1 MLNENNI
8 QAPFKYK
15 ISENTFE
22 LDTIKGE
29 LELNKNNVQVKIFE
43 GQRLFCADIGYAVD
57 GALEEMEFLIDDIK
71 VYPVLLEQLEDLKS
85 TEVKDNEIYL
95 IKNDINFKSIIFF
108 PPIDLNKNFKYTIT
122 TYSSTFSAFMFDEIA
137 EKLNIIDMN
146 IPVKNY
152 YKDNDY
158 KINDIIKYNGYL
170 YRVFREFKS
179 DGTDYYLQ
187 SNCNLITPFKKL
199 EINTQYKINDL
210 VEYNNNFFTVQ
221 KDFDYDNTSNIN
233 ELLKPIQDIIE
244 WNDNIKKVYTNQIIL
259 KDNFCYLV
267 LASSENYTFDE
278 LMQFKRIDY
287 LNKASNTFYDDIN
300 SNFGNNTNTVQK
312 AIENLNSKKQN
323 NLVSG
328 NNININGNT
337 INING
342 GVSKN
347 YFFGS
352 EYFTNDLILYENRL
366 YIANENFISSDWD
379 TDKNKLTLLTSSGSL
394 ATASQVAY
402 DNNKT
407 NLKYISEYDFPKF
420 KIEIPETINLIL
432 TDNINDYTAAIIKQE
447 DGSYILNSQ
456 LDNFKGS
463 TSIIVKS
470 IEESSNIYEM
480 YSILSQFFEFN
491 NSEYYQL
498 SEDECIID
506 SISGVLKFAL
516 LLSENNIIIDIKNE
530 SNINQE
536 NYNITLSIKN
546 RVLRKSDT
554 NIFFACQQFNNL
566 FNLKLIQNY
575 DKVNIKGSLTCESEN
590 KTFNCF
596 SPILENYFNL
606 ITYSNDNSLLD
617 TEEIISS
624 TGKAVKFGFAKDS
637 INENNYTLILSHQ
650 DGSAIEIGEVF
661 TFDLTPNKNL
671 KTNPIYS
678 LVTNVQQLG
687 EALNSKFSNL
697 DIIADGK
704 EHFTGRYYQN
714 TDGAKKPIYYRM
726 FQKEY
731 IVSQEVIGNISEW
744 AVDEMLKNTFLKRW
758 GGSGGVWQGNDSVS
772 IGGTQF
778 GGFQTASTNYNSNG
792 DITINLG
799 MSDQYGY
806 GWNGIKHLYFEYT
819 KTTDSLEY

>member
-8 QAPFKYK
+8 QAPFRYK
-15 ISENTFE
+15 ISENSFE
-22 LDTIKGE
+22 LDTINGE
-29 LELNKNNVQVKIFE
+29 LNLNTNNSQVKVFD

-71 VYPVLLEQLEDLKS
+71 VYPVLIEQLEDLKS
-85 TEVKDNEIYL
+85 VEVKENEIYL

-122 TYSSTFSAFMFDEIA
+122 SYSSTFSAFMFDEIA
-137 EKLNIIDMN
+137 RKLNVIDIN
-146 IPVKNY
+146 SPIKNY
-152 YKDNDY
+152 YKDSNY

-199 EINTQYKINDL
+199 ELNNQYKINDL
-210 VEYNNNFFTVQ
+210 IEYNNIFFTAQ
-221 KDFDYDNTSNIN
+221 KDFTYEKASDIN

-244 WNDNIKKVYTNQIIL
+244 WDNKIKKVYKNQIIL
-259 KDNFCYLV
+259 KDDICYLV
-267 LASSENYTFDE
+267 LSSSENYTFDE
-278 LMQFKRIDY
+278 LMQFKRVDY
-287 LNKASNTFYDDIN
+287 LNKASNTFYDDAN
-300 SNFGNNTNTVQK
+300 SNFGNSTDTVQK
-312 AIENLNSKKQN
+312 AIENLNAIKQN
-323 NLVSG
+323 NLISG
-328 NNININGNT
+328 NNISINGNT

-352 EYFTNDLILYENRL
+352 EYLTNDLIFYDNRL

-394 ATASQVAY
+394 TTASQVAY

-407 NLKYISEYDFPKF
+407 NLKYISKYDFPKF
-420 KIEIPETINLIL
+420 KIEIPETINMIL

-456 LDNFKGS
+456 LDNFQGS
-463 TSIIVKS
+463 ISIIVKS
-470 IEESSNIYEM
+470 IENTSNIYEM

-498 SEDECIID
+498 SEDECIIS
-506 SISGVLKFAL
+506 SISGILKFSL
-516 LLSENNIIIDIKNE
+516 LLSENNIIIDIKTE
-530 SNINQE
+530 SNLNQE

-554 NIFFACQQFNNL
+554 NIFFACQSFNSL

-575 DKVNIKGSLTCESEN
+575 DKVNIKGSLKCESEN
-590 KTFNCF
+590 KIFKCF
-596 SPILENYFNL
+596 SPILENYFNC
-606 ITYSNDNSLLD
+606 ITYSNDNNLIN
-617 TEEIISS
+617 TEGIISS
-624 TGKAVKFGFAKDS
+624 TGKAVKFGFTKDS
-637 INENNYTLILSHQ
+637 SNENNYSLILSHQ

-661 TFDLTPNKNL
+661 TFDLTPNKNF
-671 KTNPIYS
+671 KTDPIYS

-687 EALNSKFSNL
+687 EALKNFN
-697 DIIADGK
+697 IIADGE
-704 EHFTGRYYQN
+704 EHYAGFDYINYEGGR
-714 TDGAKKPIYYRM
+714 KPAYYRAWNKV
-726 FQKEY
+726 FNTNNE
-731 IVSQEVIGNISEW
+731 IIGKKSEW
-744 AVDEMLKNTFLKRW
+744 KVDRFIDSGAGAVGQMYIGYMWNTYDNNPAGFQGVAGNTQNLTYDNIIISTLRPQE
-758 GGSGGVWQGNDSVS
+758 GGVVNP
-772 IGGTQF
+772 I
-778 GGFQTASTNYNSNG
+778 
-792 DITINLG
+792 
-799 MSDQYGY
+799 
-806 GWNGIKHLYFEYT
+806 LYYT
-819 KTTDSLEY
+819 KTTDSWEY